1 MKGLTDLNTLFTTL
15 NEIFRPSVTL
25 SMTFYKTQIILGA
38 FGGPVREH
46 FGPFQAHFRLILGLF
61 HTLVWPILAFFS
73 EFYHF

>member
-46 FGPFQAHFRLILGLF
+46 FGPFQAHFGPKSKNQKSG
-61 HTLVWPILAFFS
+61 HQSP
-73 EFYHF
+73 HFGPL